1 MSFTNKDINH
11 FFKIKISEE
20 NLTSG
25 KPEKEIS
32 IETKA
37 CDFHQWDSLA
47 QINILLD
54 IQKKTKIKVSTSKL
68 NELNSVKSIL
78 THFQ

>member
-1 MSFTNKDINH
+1 MSKIDLKLIAQIVNKYT
-11 FFKIKISEE
+11 KI
-20 NLTSG
+20 
-25 KPEKEIS
+25 PEKEIS

>member
-1 MSFTNKDINH
+1 MSKIDLKLIAQIVNKYT
-11 FFKIKISEE
+11 KI
-20 NLTSG
+20 
-25 KPEKEIS
+25 PEIEIS

>member
-1 MSFTNKDINH
+1 MSKIDLKLIAQIVNKHTKIPEKDI
-11 FFKIKISEE
+11 S
-20 NLTSG
+20 L
-25 KPEKEIS
+25 
-32 IETKA
+32 ETKA

-47 QINILLD
+47 QINIVLD